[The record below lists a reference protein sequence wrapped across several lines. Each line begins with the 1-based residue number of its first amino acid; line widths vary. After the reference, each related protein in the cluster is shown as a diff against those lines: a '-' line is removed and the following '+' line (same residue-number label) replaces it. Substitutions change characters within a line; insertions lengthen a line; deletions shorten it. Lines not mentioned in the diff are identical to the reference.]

1 MYLSTEDKPRQD
13 ILNCVLRQLHNGAI
27 ILLHD
32 RCKGADEL
40 LQMLIEEIKAQNYGI
55 INIDEML
62 GVDPYKMDI

>member
-1 MYLSTEDKPRQD
+1 
-13 ILNCVLRQLHNGAI
+13 LHNGAI

-62 GVDPYKMDI
+62 DIDPYKMDI